1 MRSFGY
7 YVRSFRTNVWS
18 SMANVWS
25 GFRKMASYCV
35 VVNDRSLGIMRISG
49 DGGGRPCAVFRR
61 SVHTFVPKLRTF
73 PLELRTFIQ
82 GIRMT
87 ARCRAL
93 PRVAAASAHG
103 RGASRMLRVR
113 KFTASGEHSRRI
125 GRMMAR

>member
-25 GFRKMASYCV
+25 GFRKTASYCV

-61 SVHTFVPKLRTF
+61 SVHTFVPKRRTF

-93 PRVAAASAHG
+93 PPPVHMAVGHRACYVCENSQRQVNIPAASA
-103 RGASRMLRVR
+103 A
-113 KFTASGEHSRRI
+113 
-125 GRMMAR
+125 